1 MSVFL
6 THTLQTGRGGATPL
20 PRRLSC
26 GSSDGCSRA
35 FSGGEAGNPALRSDG
50 AERAGSFLQDAPS
63 DRSGGSDLRLLP
75 GGSSRLLLERGGL
88 SCVPLLLSASPAVCL
103 SCCLPLPLPAS
114 PVTCPSC
121 CLPLLLLVPPVASLS
136 CCLPHPDRAESLRP
150 RRFRRPDRL
159 LRAADAS
166 LGVDELV
173 ELVAAADDTR
183 RADGAELAL
192 PHLARRRAV
201 GTVQLLE
208 PLFGHARR
216 GAEEEDLVA
225 HGHG

>member
-88 SCVPLLLSASPAVCL
+88 SCVPLLLSASPAACL
-103 SCCLPLPLPAS
+103 SCCLPLLLPA
-114 PVTCPSC
+114 PPAACPSC
-121 CLPLLLLVPPVASLS
+121 CEPLLLLTPPGSGGIA
-136 CCLPHPDRAESLRP
+136 PAPAFPPAGPPAP
-150 RRFRRPDRL
+150 R
-159 LRAADAS
+159 
-166 LGVDELV
+166 GGCV
-173 ELVAAADDTR
+173 TR
-183 RADGAELAL
+183 R
-192 PHLARRRAV
+192 RRTCRA
-201 GTVQLLE
+201 G
-208 PLFGHARR
+208 RR
-216 GAEEEDLVA
+216 G
-225 HGHG
+225 G

>member
-88 SCVPLLLSASPAVCL
+88 SCVPLLLCASPAVCLSRCLPLLLPAPPAVCL
-103 SCCLPLPLPAS
+103 SCCL
-114 PVTCPSC
+114 
-121 CLPLLLLVPPVASLS
+121 SL
-136 CCLPHPDRAESLRP
+136 
-150 RRFRRPDRL
+150 L
-159 LRAADAS
+159 LRAS
-166 LGVDELV
+166 
-173 ELVAAADDTR
+173 LVAYPTR
-183 RADGAELAL
+183 IGRNRSAPGVSAGRTACS
-192 PHLARRRAV
+192 ARRMRHSAS
-201 GTVQLLE
+201 TNL
-208 PLFGHARR
+208 
-216 GAEEEDLVA
+216 
-225 HGHG
+225 

>member
-1 MSVFL
+1 MNVGIPRRKPEPECKYKKTGEKVIFLCFSSIFLSMSVFL

-88 SCVPLLLSASPAVCL
+88 SCVLLLLSASPA
-103 SCCLPLPLPAS
+103 A
-114 PVTCPSC
+114 CPSC
-121 CLPLLLLVPPVASLS
+121 CEPLLLLTPPGSGGIA
-136 CCLPHPDRAESLRP
+136 PPPAFPPAGPPAP
-150 RRFRRPDRL
+150 R
-159 LRAADAS
+159 
-166 LGVDELV
+166 GGCV
-173 ELVAAADDTR
+173 
-183 RADGAELAL
+183 
-192 PHLARRRAV
+192 ARRRRTCRA
-201 GTVQLLE
+201 G
-208 PLFGHARR
+208 RR
-216 GAEEEDLVA
+216 G
-225 HGHG
+225 G

>member
-88 SCVPLLLSASPAVCL
+88 SCVPLLLCASPAVCL
-103 SCCLPLPLPAS
+103 SR
-114 PVTCPSC
+114 
-121 CLPLLLLVPPVASLS
+121 CLPLLLSASPAACPS
-136 CCLPHPDRAESLRP
+136 CCEPLLLLTPPGSGGIAPAPAFPSAGPPAP
-150 RRFRRPDRL
+150 R
-159 LRAADAS
+159 
-166 LGVDELV
+166 GGCI
-173 ELVAAADDTR
+173 TR
-183 RADGAELAL
+183 R
-192 PHLARRRAV
+192 RRTCRA
-201 GTVQLLE
+201 G
-208 PLFGHARR
+208 RR
-216 GAEEEDLVA
+216 G
-225 HGHG
+225 G

>member
-103 SCCLPLPLPAS
+103 SR
-114 PVTCPSC
+114 
-121 CLPLLLLVPPVASLS
+121 CLPLLLPAPPAVCLS
-136 CCLPHPDRAESLRP
+136 CCLSL
-150 RRFRRPDRL
+150 L
-159 LRAADAS
+159 LRAS
-166 LGVDELV
+166 
-173 ELVAAADDTR
+173 LVAYPTR
-183 RADGAELAL
+183 IGRNRSAPSVSVGRTACS
-192 PHLARRRAV
+192 ARRMHHSAS
-201 GTVQLLE
+201 TNL
-208 PLFGHARR
+208 
-216 GAEEEDLVA
+216 
-225 HGHG
+225 

>member
-88 SCVPLLLSASPAVCL
+88 SCVPLLLSASPAACL
-103 SCCLPLPLPAS
+103 
-114 PVTCPSC
+114 SC

-192 PHLARRRAV
+192 PHLRHGRTV

-208 PLFGHARR
+208 PLLCHARR

>member
-75 GGSSRLLLERGGL
+75 GGSSRLLLERGRALLCASPAVCL
-88 SCVPLLLSASPAVCL
+88 SHCLPLLLPAPPAVCL
-103 SCCLPLPLPAS
+103 SCCL
-114 PVTCPSC
+114 
-121 CLPLLLLVPPVASLS
+121 SL
-136 CCLPHPDRAESLRP
+136 
-150 RRFRRPDRL
+150 L
-159 LRAADAS
+159 LRAS
-166 LGVDELV
+166 
-173 ELVAAADDTR
+173 LVAYPTR
-183 RADGAELAL
+183 IGRNRSAPGVSAGRTACS
-192 PHLARRRAV
+192 ARRMRHSAS
-201 GTVQLLE
+201 TNL
-208 PLFGHARR
+208 
-216 GAEEEDLVA
+216 
-225 HGHG
+225 

>member
-26 GSSDGCSRA
+26 ESSDGCSRA

-88 SCVPLLLSASPAVCL
+88 SCVPLLLCASPAVCL
-103 SCCLPLPLPAS
+103 SCYLPLLLSAS
-114 PVTCPSC
+114 PAACPSC
-121 CLPLLLLVPPVASLS
+121 CEPLLLLTPPGSGGIA
-136 CCLPHPDRAESLRP
+136 PPPAFPPAGPPAP
-150 RRFRRPDRL
+150 R
-159 LRAADAS
+159 
-166 LGVDELV
+166 GGCI
-173 ELVAAADDTR
+173 TR
-183 RADGAELAL
+183 R
-192 PHLARRRAV
+192 RRTCRA
-201 GTVQLLE
+201 G
-208 PLFGHARR
+208 RR
-216 GAEEEDLVA
+216 G
-225 HGHG
+225 G

>member
-1 MSVFL
+1 MVVRHRF
-6 THTLQTGRGGATPL
+6 R
-20 PRRLSC
+20 
-26 GSSDGCSRA
+26 
-35 FSGGEAGNPALRSDG
+35 
-50 AERAGSFLQDAPS
+50 
-63 DRSGGSDLRLLP
+63 
-75 GGSSRLLLERGGL
+75 
-88 SCVPLLLSASPAVCL
+88 AVCL
-103 SCCLPLPLPAS
+103 AEAATDALGLFLVGRPEIPPFGRTGRNVPVLSCRMPLLTDREARICVCCRAAHLGFCWSGEGSLVCL
-114 PVTCPSC
+114 SC

-150 RRFRRPDRL
+150 QRFRRPDRL

-173 ELVAAADDTR
+173 ELVAAADDPR

-192 PHLARRRAV
+192 PHLRHGRTV

-208 PLFGHARR
+208 PLLCHARR
-216 GAEEEDLVA
+216 GAEEEDFVA

>member
-75 GGSSRLLLERGGL
+75 GGSSRLLLEREGL

-103 SCCLPLPLPAS
+103 SR
-114 PVTCPSC
+114 
-121 CLPLLLLVPPVASLS
+121 CLPLLLSTSPAACPS
-136 CCLPHPDRAESLRP
+136 CCEPLLLLTPPGSGGIAPPPAFPPAGPPAP
-150 RRFRRPDRL
+150 R
-159 LRAADAS
+159 
-166 LGVDELV
+166 GGCI
-173 ELVAAADDTR
+173 TR
-183 RADGAELAL
+183 R
-192 PHLARRRAV
+192 RRTCRA
-201 GTVQLLE
+201 G
-208 PLFGHARR
+208 RR
-216 GAEEEDLVA
+216 G
-225 HGHG
+225 G

>member
-88 SCVPLLLSASPAVCL
+88 SCVPLLLSASPAACL
-103 SCCLPLPLPAS
+103 SCYLPLLLSAS
-114 PVTCPSC
+114 PAACPSC
-121 CLPLLLLVPPVASLS
+121 CEPLLLLTPPGSGGIA
-136 CCLPHPDRAESLRP
+136 PPPAFPPAGPPAP
-150 RRFRRPDRL
+150 R
-159 LRAADAS
+159 
-166 LGVDELV
+166 GGCV
-173 ELVAAADDTR
+173 TR
-183 RADGAELAL
+183 R
-192 PHLARRRAV
+192 RRTCRA
-201 GTVQLLE
+201 G
-208 PLFGHARR
+208 RR
-216 GAEEEDLVA
+216 G
-225 HGHG
+225 G

>member
-1 MSVFL
+1 MNVGIPRRKPEPECKYKKTGEKVIFLCFSSIFLSMSVFL

-88 SCVPLLLSASPAVCL
+88 SCVPLLLSASPAACL
-103 SCCLPLPLPAS
+103 SCCLPLLLPAPPAACLSCCELFLLSAS
-114 PVTCPSC
+114 PAACPSC
-121 CLPLLLLVPPVASLS
+121 CEPLLLLTPPGSGGIA
-136 CCLPHPDRAESLRP
+136 PPPAFPPAGPPAP
-150 RRFRRPDRL
+150 R
-159 LRAADAS
+159 
-166 LGVDELV
+166 GGCV
-173 ELVAAADDTR
+173 TR
-183 RADGAELAL
+183 R
-192 PHLARRRAV
+192 RRTCRA
-201 GTVQLLE
+201 G
-208 PLFGHARR
+208 RR
-216 GAEEEDLVA
+216 G
-225 HGHG
+225 G

>member
-1 MSVFL
+1 MKCERRDSAKGNPNRNANIKKQGKKLFFLCFSSIFLSMSVFL

-88 SCVPLLLSASPAVCL
+88 SCVPLLLSASPA
-103 SCCLPLPLPAS
+103 A
-114 PVTCPSC
+114 CPSC
-121 CLPLLLLVPPVASLS
+121 CEPLLLLTPPGSGGIA
-136 CCLPHPDRAESLRP
+136 PPPAFPPAGPPAP
-150 RRFRRPDRL
+150 R
-159 LRAADAS
+159 
-166 LGVDELV
+166 GGCV
-173 ELVAAADDTR
+173 TR
-183 RADGAELAL
+183 R
-192 PHLARRRAV
+192 RRTCRA
-201 GTVQLLE
+201 G
-208 PLFGHARR
+208 RR
-216 GAEEEDLVA
+216 G
-225 HGHG
+225 G

>member
-6 THTLQTGRGGATPL
+6 TYTLQTGRGGATPL

-103 SCCLPLPLPAS
+103 SRCLPLLLPA
-114 PVTCPSC
+114 PPAACPSC
-121 CLPLLLLVPPVASLS
+121 CLSL
-136 CCLPHPDRAESLRP
+136 
-150 RRFRRPDRL
+150 L
-159 LRAADAS
+159 LRAS
-166 LGVDELV
+166 
-173 ELVAAADDTR
+173 LVAYPTR
-183 RADGAELAL
+183 IGRNRSAPGVSAGRTACS
-192 PHLARRRAV
+192 ARRMRHSAS
-201 GTVQLLE
+201 TNL
-208 PLFGHARR
+208 
-216 GAEEEDLVA
+216 
-225 HGHG
+225 

>member
-1 MSVFL
+1 MVVRHRFRSVCLAEAATDALGLFL
-6 THTLQTGRGGATPL
+6 VGRPEIPPFGRTGRNVPV
-20 PRRLSC
+20 LSC
-26 GSSDGCSRA
+26 RM
-35 FSGGEAGNPALRSDG
+35 
-50 AERAGSFLQDAPS
+50 
-63 DRSGGSDLRLLP
+63 
-75 GGSSRLLLERGGL
+75 
-88 SCVPLLLSASPAVCL
+88 PLLTDREARICVCCRAAHLGFCWSGEGSLVCL
-103 SCCLPLPLPAS
+103 SCCLPLPLPAPPAACLS
-114 PVTCPSC
+114 CCLPLPLPAPPAVCPSC

-192 PHLARRRAV
+192 PHLRHGRAV
-201 GTVQLLE
+201 GSVQLLE

>member
-88 SCVPLLLSASPAVCL
+88 SCVPLLLCASPAACLSCYLPLLLSASPA
-103 SCCLPLPLPAS
+103 A
-114 PVTCPSC
+114 CPSC
-121 CLPLLLLVPPVASLS
+121 CEPLLLLTPPGSGGIA
-136 CCLPHPDRAESLRP
+136 PAPTFPPAGPPAP
-150 RRFRRPDRL
+150 R
-159 LRAADAS
+159 
-166 LGVDELV
+166 GGCV
-173 ELVAAADDTR
+173 TR
-183 RADGAELAL
+183 R
-192 PHLARRRAV
+192 RRTCRA
-201 GTVQLLE
+201 G
-208 PLFGHARR
+208 RR
-216 GAEEEDLVA
+216 G
-225 HGHG
+225 G

>member
-1 MSVFL
+1 MVVRHRFRAVCLVEAATDALGLFL
-6 THTLQTGRGGATPL
+6 VGRPEIPPFGRTGRNVPV
-20 PRRLSC
+20 LSC
-26 GSSDGCSRA
+26 RM
-35 FSGGEAGNPALRSDG
+35 
-50 AERAGSFLQDAPS
+50 
-63 DRSGGSDLRLLP
+63 
-75 GGSSRLLLERGGL
+75 
-88 SCVPLLLSASPAVCL
+88 PLLTDREARICVCCRAAHLGFCWSGEGSLVCL
-103 SCCLPLPLPAS
+103 SCCLPLLLSAS

-183 RADGAELAL
+183 RADGAELSL
-192 PHLARRRAV
+192 PHLRHGRAV
-201 GTVQLLE
+201 GSVQLLE

>member
-88 SCVPLLLSASPAVCL
+88 SCVPLLLCASPAVCLSRCLPLLLPAPPAVCL
-103 SCCLPLPLPAS
+103 SCCL
-114 PVTCPSC
+114 
-121 CLPLLLLVPPVASLS
+121 SL
-136 CCLPHPDRAESLRP
+136 
-150 RRFRRPDRL
+150 L
-159 LRAADAS
+159 LRAS
-166 LGVDELV
+166 
-173 ELVAAADDTR
+173 LVAYPTR
-183 RADGAELAL
+183 IGRNRSAPSVSVGRTACS
-192 PHLARRRAV
+192 ARRMRHSAS
-201 GTVQLLE
+201 TNL
-208 PLFGHARR
+208 
-216 GAEEEDLVA
+216 
-225 HGHG
+225 

>member
-6 THTLQTGRGGATPL
+6 THTLQTGRGGATLL

-103 SCCLPLPLPAS
+103 SRCLPLPLPAS

-121 CLPLLLLVPPVASLS
+121 CLSL
-136 CCLPHPDRAESLRP
+136 
-150 RRFRRPDRL
+150 L
-159 LRAADAS
+159 LRAS
-166 LGVDELV
+166 
-173 ELVAAADDTR
+173 LVAYPTR
-183 RADGAELAL
+183 IGRNRSAPGVSAGRTACS
-192 PHLARRRAV
+192 ARRMRHSAS
-201 GTVQLLE
+201 TNL
-208 PLFGHARR
+208 
-216 GAEEEDLVA
+216 
-225 HGHG
+225 